1 MKVCTLLLV
10 VLATAAPM
18 GASEMHRPGS
28 KHAQVAPLGPK
39 IHVLL
44 EKDAPS
50 ALVEAKGS
58 YRVIRTDTSKNLS
71 FGTMGKR
78 FVMQAMQHGL
88 RWGEE
93 YPDVYQIAI
102 IPTSRSTRLSVNGIQ
117 YKGVIS
123 VYHTK
128 GNRIAIINEVPI
140 EDYLKS
146 TLAVKYDNADLSE
159 EAMAALAI
167 MERTEAYNKA
177 LVRTS
182 RPWDVVA
189 REAGYFGSGAAQLK
203 NVETS
208 VNSTRYMV
216 LESLKEGGTIQNPHF
231 PVARAQA
238 LAQKGMDAQKILKS
252 VFPSAKIGA
261 TISADEVAIR

>member
-10 VLATAAPM
+10 VLATAAQM

-28 KHAQVAPLGPK
+28 KRAQMEPLGPK

-44 EKDAPS
+44 EKDAAS

-58 YRVIRTDTSKNLS
+58 YRVIRKDTSKSLS
-71 FGTMGKR
+71 FGTVGKR
-78 FVMQAMQHGL
+78 FMLQAMQQGL

-93 YPDVYQIAI
+93 YPDVYQISI
-102 IPTSRSTRLSVNGIQ
+102 IPTSKSSTISVNGIQ
-117 YKGVIS
+117 YKGALS
-123 VYHTK
+123 VYHVK
-128 GNRIAIINEVPI
+128 GNHIAIVNEVPI
-140 EDYLKS
+140 EAYLKA
-146 TLAVKYDNADLSE
+146 TLAVKYEDTHLPE

-167 MERTEAYNKA
+167 IERTEAYNKA
-177 LVRTS
+177 LARTS

-189 REAGYFGSGAAQLK
+189 RETGYFGSGTAQPK

-208 VNSTRYMV
+208 VNLTRYMV
-216 LESLKEGGTIQNPHF
+216 LESLKEGNPIQNPHF
-231 PVARAQA
+231 SATKAEA

-252 VFPSAKIGA
+252 AFPSAKIGA
-261 TISADEVAIR
+261 TISADEVAVR